1 MNILMELLI
10 LEVKGELLCILQI
23 TNVYALN
30 KERNSI
36 SVWSQR
42 KNRAGI
48 FGQVLEADNY

>member
-1 MNILMELLI
+1 MELLI

-23 TNVYALN
+23 TNIYALN

-36 SVWSQR
+36 SVWPQR